1 MWLCW
6 PTPGRRIGLSRASL
20 ERLGICGFFHDLGKV
35 EVPREIVTKPGA
47 LSATEWKE
55 MQKHP
60 LSSVRQILKLQ
71 ASHDLKSK
79 ILLAPFEH
87 HIRYDL
93 SGYPKIHFIKQISLF
108 GRILHIADVY
118 DAITTPRVYRPLT
131 LSPDQALSFMLEG
144 SGTDSDPILL
154 KVFAKMMG
162 TFPVGTL
169 LQV

>member
-1 MWLCW
+1 M
-6 PTPGRRIGLSRASL
+6 
-20 ERLGICGFFHDLGKV
+20 
-35 EVPREIVTKPGA
+35 
-47 LSATEWKE
+47 
-55 MQKHP
+55 
-60 LSSVRQILKLQ
+60 
-71 ASHDLKSK
+71 KSK

-144 SGTDSDPILL
+144 SGTDFDPILL

-169 LQV
+169 LQFDTGEIGLVTDYPVESKGGVPRIVLLEKDKKTGVRCGKMVDLSERDNDTGAYHRNVVKTLNAASYGIQPTDFIQ